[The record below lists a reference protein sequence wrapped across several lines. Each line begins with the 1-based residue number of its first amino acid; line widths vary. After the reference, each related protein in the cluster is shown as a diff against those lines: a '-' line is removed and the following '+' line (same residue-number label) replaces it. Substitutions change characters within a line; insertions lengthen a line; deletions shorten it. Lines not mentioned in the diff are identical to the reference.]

1 MHLLHPTFSHGSTLG
16 LYEVLVGKPYICD
29 IITDSVALC
38 FSVDSE
44 RILTALR
51 SDPAIEDFFWQVF

>member
-1 MHLLHPTFSHGSTLG
+1 M
-16 LYEVLVGKPYICD
+16 LVGKPYICD

-38 FSVDSE
+38 FSVDNE

-51 SDPAIEDFFWQVF
+51 SDPAVEDFFWQVF